1 MRLYHGTSEA
11 IARKALD
18 EGLLP
23 RADTGIESRWT
34 ECPSRD
40 DLVYL
45 TTAYAGYFA
54 VQATDKLEP
63 WGIVE
68 IDTDLLPEFAEY
80 LVPDEDWLEQA
91 VRGAPDLPDDY
102 RALDMIE
109 RTAFWRER
117 LHNLT
122 HLWEE
127 SVNGLGNCAHLGPI
141 PSSAVTRVSIFDP
154 KSNPSIAMLAL
165 DPTISILN
173 YQIIGGKYRAML
185 RWLVGDDVTPEELSG
200 FDGFVSDTKYLDGL
214 RRVLA
219 MRDGLEVIET
229 EHRL

>member
-1 MRLYHGTSEA
+1 MRLYHGTSA
-11 IARKALD
+11 IVARKALD

-23 RADTGIESRWT
+23 RCETEVESHWT

-54 VQATDKLEP
+54 VQATKELDK

-91 VRGAPDLPDDY
+91 TRSAHDLPPEY
-102 RALDMIE
+102 EALDMIE
-109 RTAFWRER
+109 RTAYWRER
-117 LHNLT
+117 LHTLT
-122 HLWEE
+122 DLWED
-127 SVNGLGNCAHLGPI
+127 SVKGLGNCAHLGPI
-141 PSSAVTRVSIFDP
+141 PTYSITRVSIFDP
-154 KSNPSIAMLAL
+154 RSNPGIALIAL

-185 RWLVGDDVTPEELSG
+185 RWLMGEDVTPKELIGIEGICYPS
-200 FDGFVSDTKYLDGL
+200 KYLDKIESA
-214 RRVLA
+214 LA
-219 MRDGLEVIET
+219 MRDGLEVIKA
-229 EHRL
+229 